1 MIYKNYKGIRR
12 IIITILFVITSLVM
26 PNFVNAWE
34 VCFNE
39 YSANDILLSPPPQ
52 QIGTESDSIYFY
64 NKALPEWNTDTAYGQ
79 LLWKVKGA
87 SLSSQDWFTADG
99 QEVTIGGSTAS
110 SSDWGNFLIFQ
121 SDNAIFNSN
130 FIVQQFYCCAFGSC
144 GYTVHN
150 CYTTSYSGYE
160 DLASNYCFSNFEPT
174 TTPEPE
180 EPEPESNSYILYYG
194 SNPNYT
200 LINTKTNLPVVYN
213 VCDEWEED
221 SEYTLILEET
231 GTETTPAW
239 ENYETELTNC
249 SGSVNFEKNAI
260 DEEELK
266 YVKFSIYKNEEE
278 RIAESENFLQVFYQG
293 VLIVNEWI
301 NILEENPLY
310 LNRDNISTTSIKYA
324 SFLSEEILTEDTEIC
339 IINKDKNSSITNCSN
354 QAEEGISYDEIELD
368 LPNFSTT
375 KIITIALVDT
385 SNNQILLESPSL
397 MLIVSSEETI
407 GSIITNQFTGTSTS
421 GFLDLNTH
429 DMACSVE
436 SWANDNVF
444 IKIGCSIKKFG
455 LDVLVFPAIVMEKTI
470 NSFSILVKNIFP
482 FNIAFSIKTAW
493 DNSEGKN
500 TPADLMWLLPLNEN
514 GDITLNLPPNW
525 TKGATTSVVIFGDTI
540 FKNEG
545 TPADKMFK
553 NIRALS
559 TYLLWGGFLWGIYKL
574 AIEFNEDEIK
584 NNKE

>member
-1 MIYKNYKGIRR
+1 PMNFDEFSNNQKFEYNNEEFNLYLYNKCDPHYELECKYINSPYYSIRPQNNIYDQNNNFISWPYPNQGLNVYNNYWSA
-12 IIITILFVITSLVM
+12 V
-26 PNFVNAWE
+26 E
-34 VCFNE
+34 VLETFYGC
-39 YSANDILLSPPPQ
+39 S
-52 QIGTESDSIYFY
+52 TDSIT
-64 NKALPEWNTDTAYGQ
+64 LPQGTTDF
-79 LLWKVKGA
+79 
-87 SLSSQDWFTADG
+87 SFNLSMRNSA
-99 QEVTIGGSTAS
+99 GG
-110 SSDWGNFLIFQ
+110 DQ
-121 SDNAIFNSN
+121 SINYIVSNINS
-130 FIVQQFYCCAFGSC
+130 IAR
-144 GYTVHN
+144 N
-150 CYTTSYSGYE
+150 CLCVSNNPPNYSE
-160 DLASNYCFSNFEPT
+160 
-174 TTPEPE
+174 PEPE

-239 ENYETELTNC
+239 EDYQIELTSC

-266 YVKFSIYKNEEE
+266 YVKFSIYKDEEE
-278 RIAESENFLQVFYQG
+278 RIAESENFLQVFYQE

-310 LNRDNISTTSIKYA
+310 LNKDIISTTSIKYA

-339 IINKDKNSSITNCSN
+339 IINKDKDSSITHCSD
-354 QAEEGISYDEIELD
+354 QAEAGISYDEIELD

-375 KIITIALVDT
+375 KIIAIGLINT
-385 SNNQILLESPSL
+385 SNNKILLESPSL
-397 MLIVSSEETI
+397 MLIVSSQETI
-407 GSIITNQFTGTSTS
+407 GNIITNQFIGTSTS
-421 GFLDLNTH
+421 DFLGLNTH
-429 DMACSVE
+429 NIACSVE
-436 SWANDNVF
+436 DWEDGDKF
-444 IKIGCSIKKFG
+444 IRFGCSIKKLG
-455 LDVLVFPAIVMEKTI
+455 LDVLFFPAVVMEKTI

-482 FNIAFSIKTAW
+482 FNIAFNIKKAW
-493 DNSEGKN
+493 DDSAGKN
-500 TPADLMWLLPLNEN
+500 TPTDLMWLLPLNEN

-525 TKGATTSVVIFGDTI
+525 TKGTTTSIVIFGDTI

-545 TPADKMFK
+545 TPANQMFK

-574 AIEFNEDEIK
+574 AIDFDENEIK
-584 NNKE
+584 NKKE